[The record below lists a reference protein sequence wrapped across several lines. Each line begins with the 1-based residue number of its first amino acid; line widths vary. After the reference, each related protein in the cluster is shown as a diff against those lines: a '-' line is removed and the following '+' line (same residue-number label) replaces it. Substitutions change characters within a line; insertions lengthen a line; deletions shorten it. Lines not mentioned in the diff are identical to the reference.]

1 MTNVINRDLL
11 KDFFTTFSTIQVIW
25 FKGNLNT
32 FSDTELIIDDISV
45 IGDVIDFFGIKYEAF
60 DVTCGLVIY
69 DDDFFKQYGFSHSA
83 DMGYIECKRGDYI

>member
-60 DVTCGLVIY
+60 DVTCGLTVY
-69 DDDFFKQYGFSHSA
+69 DVQFFKQYGFTYSA
-83 DMGYIECKRGDYI
+83 EDGYTECKRSEFI